1 MPHEELRESVPVLTF
16 PRQTLVS
23 LLVFALAWEVLSHL
37 APALG
42 IPPFAIPSLLRIAKA
57 ITTITPLDIAVTLA
71 RVIGALIVSFVF
83 GIVLAMAMYRSD
95 TLEKYLHPMIRI
107 LMAVPVVSWIL
118 FAVLWFPGV
127 EFRIGFVLVVVCGPV
142 FLVDTLDAMRSVPRE
157 LRQMMQSFRPTTLQY
172 FVKLMLPAIVPTIF
186 TSWKVNISLAIR
198 VVTIAELVGAVTGIG
213 HQLSVAQ
220 ELFSVA
226 DVFAWTI
233 VLVALL
239 FLEMTDIVFA
249 VDSVPAIFALTRE
262 PLIVFTSNILAILGL
277 RSLYF
282 MLAGAM
288 DLFHLLKYGLGIVL
302 VFVGL
307 KMTVL
312 NRLYGGHFPISI
324 SLGVIV
330 GTIAVTVVLSL
341 LFPKPPEEPR

>member
-1 MPHEELRESVPVLTF
+1 MTTEHRESVPVLIF

-37 APALG
+37 APTLG

-71 RVIGALIVSFVF
+71 RVIGALIVSFVL

-95 TLEKYLHPMIRI
+95 ALEKYLHPMIRI

-142 FLVDTLDAMRSVPRE
+142 FLVDTLDAMRSVPRD

-239 FLEMTDIVFA
+239 FLLEAIVSRFEA
-249 VDSVPAIFALTRE
+249 RL
-262 PLIVFTSNILAILGL
+262 L
-277 RSLYF
+277 RWR
-282 MLAGAM
+282 A
-288 DLFHLLKYGLGIVL
+288 
-302 VFVGL
+302 
-307 KMTVL
+307 
-312 NRLYGGHFPISI
+312 
-324 SLGVIV
+324 
-330 GTIAVTVVLSL
+330 
-341 LFPKPPEEPR
+341 

>member
-1 MPHEELRESVPVLTF
+1 MASEEYREPVPSFKF

-23 LLVFALAWEVLSHL
+23 LLVFAVFWEAMSHA
-37 APALG
+37 APYLG
-42 IPPFAIPSLLRIAKA
+42 IPPFAIPSLLKIAAGIAK
-57 ITTITPLDIAVTLA
+57 IMPIDIVVTLA
-71 RVIGALIVSFVF
+71 RVIGALVASFVI
-83 GIVLAMAMYRSD
+83 GIVLAMAMYRSQ
-95 TLEKYLHPMIRI
+95 TLHDYLHPMVRI

-142 FLVDTLDAMRSVPRE
+142 FLIDTIDAMRSVPRE
-157 LRQMMQSFRPTTLQY
+157 LRHMLQSFRPTTWQF

-239 FLEMTDIVFA
+239 FLLE
-249 VDSVPAIFALTRE
+249 
-262 PLIVFTSNILAILGL
+262 GL
-277 RSLYF
+277 VVRVET
-282 MLAGAM
+282 
-288 DLFHLLKYGLGIVL
+288 HLLRWR
-302 VFVGL
+302 
-307 KMTVL
+307 T
-312 NRLYGGHFPISI
+312 
-324 SLGVIV
+324 
-330 GTIAVTVVLSL
+330 
-341 LFPKPPEEPR
+341 

>member
-1 MPHEELRESVPVLTF
+1 MTTEHRESVPVLIF

-37 APALG
+37 APTFG
-42 IPPFAIPSLLRIAKA
+42 IPPFAIPRLLRIAKA

-71 RVIGALIVSFVF
+71 RVIGALIVSFVL

-95 TLEKYLHPMIRI
+95 ALEKYLHPMIRI

-239 FLEMTDIVFA
+239 FLLE
-249 VDSVPAIFALTRE
+249 
-262 PLIVFTSNILAILGL
+262 
-277 RSLYF
+277 
-282 MLAGAM
+282 
-288 DLFHLLKYGLGIVL
+288 GIVARIE
-302 VFVGL
+302 
-307 KMTVL
+307 T
-312 NRLYGGHFPISI
+312 RL
-324 SLGVIV
+324 LRWR
-330 GTIAVTVVLSL
+330 A
-341 LFPKPPEEPR
+341 

>member
-1 MPHEELRESVPVLTF
+1 MTTELRESVPVLTF

-23 LLVFALAWEVLSHL
+23 LLVFAVVWEVLSLL

-42 IPPFAIPSLLRIAKA
+42 IPPFAIPSLVRIAKSIA
-57 ITTITPLDIAVTLA
+57 TITPADIIVTLA
-71 RVIGALIVSFVF
+71 RVIGALIASFF
-83 GIVLAMAMYRSD
+83 LGLALAMAMYRSD
-95 TLEKYLHPMIRI
+95 ALDKYLHPMIRI

-157 LRQMMQSFRPTTLQY
+157 LRHMMQSFRPTTLQ
-172 FVKLMLPAIVPTIF
+172 FFIKLMLPAIIPTVF

-239 FLEMTDIVFA
+239 FLLEAIVA
-249 VDSVPAIFALTRE
+249 RVEARL
-262 PLIVFTSNILAILGL
+262 L
-277 RSLYF
+277 RW
-282 MLAGAM
+282 
-288 DLFHLLKYGLGIVL
+288 
-302 VFVGL
+302 
-307 KMTVL
+307 
-312 NRLYGGHFPISI
+312 RP
-324 SLGVIV
+324 
-330 GTIAVTVVLSL
+330 
-341 LFPKPPEEPR
+341 

>member
-1 MPHEELRESVPVLTF
+1 M
-16 PRQTLVS
+16 
-23 LLVFALAWEVLSHL
+23 
-37 APALG
+37 
-42 IPPFAIPSLLRIAKA
+42 LRIAKA
-57 ITTITPLDIAVTLA
+57 ITTVTPIDIVVTLA
-71 RVIGALIVSFVF
+71 RVIGALIVSFVL

-95 TLEKYLHPMIRI
+95 ALDKYLHPMIRI

-157 LRQMMQSFRPTTLQY
+157 LRQMMRSFRPTTVQF

-239 FLEMTDIVFA
+239 FLLEA
-249 VDSVPAIFALTRE
+249 VVTRIE
-262 PLIVFTSNILAILGL
+262 TRLL
-277 RSLYF
+277 RWR
-282 MLAGAM
+282 A
-288 DLFHLLKYGLGIVL
+288 
-302 VFVGL
+302 
-307 KMTVL
+307 
-312 NRLYGGHFPISI
+312 
-324 SLGVIV
+324 
-330 GTIAVTVVLSL
+330 
-341 LFPKPPEEPR
+341 

>member
-1 MPHEELRESVPVLTF
+1 MPLEEHREQVPVLTF
-16 PRQTLVS
+16 PRQTVVS
-23 LLVFALAWEVLSHL
+23 LLVFAACWQALSYL
-37 APALG
+37 SPWLG
-42 IPPFAIPSLLRIAKA
+42 IPPFAVPSLVKIAQRMA
-57 ITTITPLDIAVTLA
+57 VITPLDVVVTLA
-71 RVIGALIVSFVF
+71 RVIGALVASFVL
-83 GIVLAMAMYRSD
+83 GLAAAMAMYRSK
-95 TLEKYLHPMIRI
+95 TLDDYLHPMIRI

-127 EFRIGFVLVVVCGPV
+127 EFRIGFVLFVVCGPV

-157 LRQMMQSFRPTTLQY
+157 LRQMMRSFRPTTLQF

-239 FLEMTDIVFA
+239 FLLEGA
-249 VDSVPAIFALTRE
+249 VARVEHRL
-262 PLIVFTSNILAILGL
+262 L
-277 RSLYF
+277 RWR
-282 MLAGAM
+282 A
-288 DLFHLLKYGLGIVL
+288 
-302 VFVGL
+302 
-307 KMTVL
+307 
-312 NRLYGGHFPISI
+312 
-324 SLGVIV
+324 
-330 GTIAVTVVLSL
+330 
-341 LFPKPPEEPR
+341 

>member
-1 MPHEELRESVPVLTF
+1 MTTEHRESVPVLIF

-37 APALG
+37 APTFG

-71 RVIGALIVSFVF
+71 RVIGALIVSFVL
-83 GIVLAMAMYRSD
+83 GIVLAMAIYRSD
-95 TLEKYLHPMIRI
+95 ALEKYLHPMIRI

-239 FLEMTDIVFA
+239 FLLEAIVSRFEA
-249 VDSVPAIFALTRE
+249 RL
-262 PLIVFTSNILAILGL
+262 L
-277 RSLYF
+277 RWR
-282 MLAGAM
+282 A
-288 DLFHLLKYGLGIVL
+288 
-302 VFVGL
+302 
-307 KMTVL
+307 
-312 NRLYGGHFPISI
+312 
-324 SLGVIV
+324 
-330 GTIAVTVVLSL
+330 
-341 LFPKPPEEPR
+341 